1 MRKEGK
7 NQLIDSLAEQI
18 ASSNYLYVTDISNL
32 NSVNTSKLRR
42 LCFKKEVKLIVA
54 KNTLLIKA
62 MEKSGRD
69 YSELFPV
76 LKGSSSIMLADVNN
90 LPAKLIKE
98 FRATSP
104 KPLLKGAFVEESF
117 YFGDD
122 QLDTLINIK
131 SKNELIGDVIGML
144 QSPLQNVMS
153 ALQSGGNN
161 ISGILKTLSEKPE

>member
-1 MRKEGK
+1 MRKEEK
-7 NQLIDSLAEQI
+7 NQLVETLAEQI
-18 ASSNYLYVTDISNL
+18 SSSNYLYITDISDL

-54 KNTLLIKA
+54 KNSLLRKA

-76 LKGSSSIMLADVNN
+76 LKGSTSIMLADINN

-104 KPLLKGAFVEESF
+104 KPILKGAFVEECF
-117 YFGDD
+117 YIGDN
-122 QLDTLINIK
+122 QLDTLIHIK
-131 SKNELIGDVIGML
+131 SKNELIGDIIGML
-144 QSPLQNVMS
+144 QSPMQNVMS

>member
-1 MRKEGK
+1 MKKEQK
-7 NQLIDSLAEQI
+7 NQLIDSLAKQI
-18 ASSNYLYVTDISNL
+18 SASNYLYVTDISNL
-32 NSVNTSKLRR
+32 DSVNTSKLRR
-42 LCFKKEVKLIVA
+42 LCFKRDVQLIVA
-54 KNTLLIKA
+54 KNTLLLKA

-76 LKGSSSIMLADVNN
+76 LKGSTSIMLADINN

-104 KPLLKGAFVEESF
+104 KPILKGAFVEESF
-117 YFGDD
+117 YIGDN
-122 QLDTLINIK
+122 QLDQLINIK
-131 SKNELIGDVIGML
+131 SKNELIGDIIGML
-144 QSPLQNVMS
+144 QSPVQNVMS

>member
-7 NQLIDSLAEQI
+7 NQLVEALAEQI
-18 ASSNYLYVTDISNL
+18 SSSNYLYVTDISDL

-54 KNTLLIKA
+54 KNTLLRKA
-62 MEKSGRD
+62 MEQTGRD

-76 LKGSSSIMLADVNN
+76 LKGSTSIMLADINN

-117 YFGDD
+117 YIGDD
-122 QLDTLINIK
+122 QLDKLINIK
-131 SKNELIGDVIGML
+131 SKNELIGDIIGML
-144 QSPLQNVMS
+144 QSPMQNVMS

>member
-7 NQLIDSLAEQI
+7 NQLVEALAEQI
-18 ASSNYLYVTDISNL
+18 SSSNYLYVTDISDL

-42 LCFKKEVKLIVA
+42 LCFKKDVKLIVA
-54 KNTLLIKA
+54 KNTLLRKA
-62 MEKSGRD
+62 MEKTGRD

-76 LKGSSSIMLADVNN
+76 LKGSTSIMLADINN

-117 YFGDD
+117 YIGDD

-131 SKNELIGDVIGML
+131 SKNELIGDIIGML
-144 QSPLQNVMS
+144 QSPMQNVIS

>member
-7 NQLIDSLAEQI
+7 NQLVEALAEQI
-18 ASSNYLYVTDISNL
+18 SSSNYLYVTDISDL

-54 KNTLLIKA
+54 KNSLLRKA
-62 MEKSGRD
+62 MEKTGRD

-76 LKGSSSIMLADVNN
+76 LKGSTSIMLADINN

-117 YFGDD
+117 YIGDD
-122 QLDTLINIK
+122 QLDKLINIK
-131 SKNELIGDVIGML
+131 SKNELIGDIIGML
-144 QSPLQNVMS
+144 QSPMQNVMS

>member
-7 NQLIDSLAEQI
+7 SQLVETLAEQI
-18 ASSNYLYVTDISNL
+18 SSSNYLYITDISDL

-54 KNTLLIKA
+54 KNTLLRKA

-76 LKGSSSIMLADVNN
+76 LKGSTSIMLADINN

-117 YFGDD
+117 YIGDD
-122 QLDTLINIK
+122 QLDTLIHIK

-144 QSPLQNVMS
+144 QSPMQNVMS

>member
-7 NQLIDSLAEQI
+7 NQLVEALAEQI
-18 ASSNYLYVTDISNL
+18 SSSNYLYITDISDL

-54 KNTLLIKA
+54 KNSLLKKA
-62 MEKSGRD
+62 MEKTGRD

-76 LKGSSSIMLADVNN
+76 LKGSSSIMLADINN

-117 YFGDD
+117 YIGDD

-131 SKNELIGDVIGML
+131 SKNELIGDIIGML
-144 QSPLQNVMS
+144 QSPMQNVMS